1 MFNISKKEGSLATLT
16 KRAKYEMLFTLTNL
30 NRRLSSLWLCSR
42 VLRRAWKNK
51 SLLKW
56 KIIRC
61 EKFSVVLVGIEKDT
75 ATTLYFVV
83 VELYLS
89 TALYSVEEIGTIW
102 KLEKIFGELENFQH
116 NIGTTRNRGMM
127 LVLRVCH

>member
-1 MFNISKKEGSLATLT
+1 
-16 KRAKYEMLFTLTNL
+16 MLFTLTNL

>member
-1 MFNISKKEGSLATLT
+1 MRS
-16 KRAKYEMLFTLTNL
+16 
-30 NRRLSSLWLCSR
+30 
-42 VLRRAWKNK
+42 WKNK

-75 ATTLYFVV
+75 TTLYFVV

-102 KLEKIFGELENFQH
+102 KLGEDF
-116 NIGTTRNRGMM
+116 RGVGIIC
-127 LVLRVCH
+127 LLIPQ

>member
-1 MFNISKKEGSLATLT
+1 MALPQSEIA
-16 KRAKYEMLFTLTNL
+16 
-30 NRRLSSLWLCSR
+30 
-42 VLRRAWKNK
+42 AWKNK

-61 EKFSVVLVGIEKDT
+61 EKFCVVLVGIEKDT
-75 ATTLYFVV
+75 TTLLYIV

-102 KLEKIFGELENFQH
+102 KLVVGEEDFRGVGNSTQH
-116 NIGTTRNRGMM
+116 NIM
-127 LVLRVCH
+127 LLKIL

>member
-1 MFNISKKEGSLATLT
+1 MCEII
-16 KRAKYEMLFTLTNL
+16 RD
-30 NRRLSSLWLCSR
+30 LSSTEMIS
-42 VLRRAWKNK
+42 
-51 SLLKW
+51 STD
-56 KIIRC
+56 
-61 EKFSVVLVGIEKDT
+61 VVEKDT
-75 ATTLYFVV
+75 TTLLYIV

-127 LVLRVCH
+127 LVLRVLSLIEFPVL

>member
-1 MFNISKKEGSLATLT
+1 
-16 KRAKYEMLFTLTNL
+16 MLFTLTNL

-102 KLEKIFGELENFQH
+102 KLEKIFGELEKN
-116 NIGTTRNRGMM
+116 
-127 LVLRVCH
+127 

>member
-1 MFNISKKEGSLATLT
+1 MFNISKKEGSLASLT

-42 VLRRAWKNK
+42 VLRRAMKNK

-75 ATTLYFVV
+75 TTLYFVV

-89 TALYSVEEIGTIW
+89 TYSFV
-102 KLEKIFGELENFQH
+102 F
-116 NIGTTRNRGMM
+116 
-127 LVLRVCH
+127 C